1 MHIRPL
7 AVGLILF
14 GVLVLG
20 GTLDGARRKLVDQP
34 IWMAQS
40 WKSYLKGLIV
50 WLALGLLCVLGG
62 VVAMLV

>member
-20 GTLDGARRKLVDQP
+20 GTIDGARRKLLEQP
-34 IWMAQS
+34 LWMAQS
-40 WKSYLKGLIV
+40 WKPYLKGLIG
-50 WLALGLLCVLGG
+50 WLVVGALAVLAGIVGVLL
-62 VVAMLV
+62 